1 MSEAMPTASNEM
13 AIKRVELGLQLLT
26 AILGRL
32 DGIAGG
38 TAGAKPKSSFGGTSI
53 SIPSTRHSPTARH
66 LLPQERMGEDFMTT
80 QSVWASAFVAGKDL
94 AKVSFWRRLLIAI
107 MDGRQR
113 KADEFLREY
122 LRMHR
127 DENRVE
133 K

>member
-1 MSEAMPTASNEM
+1 
-13 AIKRVELGLQLLT
+13 
-26 AILGRL
+26 
-32 DGIAGG
+32 
-38 TAGAKPKSSFGGTSI
+38 
-53 SIPSTRHSPTARH
+53 
-66 LLPQERMGEDFMTT
+66 MGEDFMTT

-107 MDGRQR
+107 MDGRER